1 MKIKEKLKKNNNN
14 YLNKQTLMLKIN
26 ILLKKNKRKN

>member
-1 MKIKEKLKKNNNN
+1 MKIKEKLKKKNNN
-14 YLNKQTLMLKIN
+14 YFNKQTLMLKIN